1 MKERREYVAVLAFLA
16 AIIGISGCSR
26 QKEEKLTK
34 YDTQFFELF
43 DTVTSVTGYARDEK
57 TFQSYVDV
65 FYDRKVKALQPYM
78 DSVLRIYLSSMVLL
92 PGKDCYQGLLRDP
105 YGA

>member
-1 MKERREYVAVLAFLA
+1 MLKKILLVNPIL
-16 AIIGISGCSR
+16 
-26 QKEEKLTK
+26 
-34 YDTQFFELF
+34 YDRK
-43 DTVTSVTGYARDEK
+43 V
-57 TFQSYVDV
+57 V